1 MLIDTRNK
9 SANNGKGFNPTTQ
22 NPIIKAKAKGFAK
35 FAWWTIFVLFFWFFG
50 IPIIW
55 YVRKK
60 NWLNAKQIEINK
72 ASSTIDVQL
81 AQRRDTLIK
90 LIDATKSSMKYE
102 KSFLSDITK
111 LRNVNSQTSDEKKA
125 FKMVERGF
133 SKLIA
138 TMENYPKVA
147 SIETVQQLMS
157 RADYAEREIAAARRI
172 YNQHVTEFNAS
183 LFQWPTCVPAEKL
196 NLSTFAL
203 FEANEEQKK
212 DVKLDLTV

>member
-9 SANNGKGFNPTTQ
+9 SVNEGKGFNPTTQ
-22 NPIIKAKAKGFAK
+22 NQPIHAKASTGAK
-35 FAWWTIFVLFFWFFG
+35 IAWVLLCIFTFWFFG
-50 IPIIW
+50 APIIW
-55 YVRKK
+55 YVRKR

-90 LIDATKSSMKYE
+90 LVDATKSSMKYE
-102 KSFLSDITK
+102 KEFLSDITK
-111 LRNVNSQTSDEKKA
+111 LRNVNTTSSSEKKVSA
-125 FKMVERGF
+125 MVGKGF

-172 YNQHVTEFNAS
+172 YNQHVAEFNGC
-183 LFQWPTCVPAEKL
+183 LFQWPTCVPAAAL

-203 FEANEEQKK
+203 FEANETQKK
-212 DVKLDLTV
+212 DVKLDLSI

>member
-9 SANNGKGFNPTTQ
+9 SETSKEGFNPTVQ
-22 NPIIKAKAKGFAK
+22 NKPIQANASTGAKI
-35 FAWWTIFVLFFWFFG
+35 AWWIICILFFWLFG
-50 IPIIW
+50 APIIW

-60 NWLNAKQIEINK
+60 NWLNAQQIEINK

-90 LIDATKSSMKYE
+90 LVDATKTSMKFE
-102 KSFLSDITK
+102 KSLLTDITK
-111 LRNVNSQTSDEKKA
+111 LRKIDSGSERQASRIVEKN
-125 FKMVERGF
+125 FGR
-133 SKLIA
+133 LIA
-138 TMENYPKVA
+138 LMENYPKVA

-172 YNQHVTEFNAS
+172 YNQQVTVFNAS
-183 LFQWPTCVPAEKL
+183 LFQWPTCVPATSLK
-196 NLSTFAL
+196 LSTFAL

-212 DVKLDLTV
+212 DVSLNLTI